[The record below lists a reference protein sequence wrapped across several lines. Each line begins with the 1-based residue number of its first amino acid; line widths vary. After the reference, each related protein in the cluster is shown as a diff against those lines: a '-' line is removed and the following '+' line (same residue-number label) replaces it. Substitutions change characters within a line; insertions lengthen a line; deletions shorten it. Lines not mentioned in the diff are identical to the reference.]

1 MDPPVLSHTDPAIC
15 HWGLSYKHTPI
26 EQRERAYL
34 SEAEL
39 IQGLQR
45 LVARPEFT
53 EAMILQTCHRF
64 EVWVVLAQPLTQRS
78 TTLATLRLTLFG
90 RQGDPAAPG
99 QSWVDMDAVAHLM
112 SVVASLDSMV
122 LGETQITHQFKQ
134 AMRRAEHAGSM
145 GRVLTRLAAVA
156 LHVAK
161 KVRRETSLG
170 YGVTSLAHAAVRLA
184 DRVYAKL
191 SHCHVVILGAG
202 QMAALCA
209 AYAAGGQVKQLSI
222 LNRSARRAQ
231 DLAQQYGQAQGGEL
245 EQIPELLTKADMILS
260 CASTP
265 EYLLTRAQLEPL
277 MKTRRKLGKPYLLIC
292 DLAMPRS
299 IDPAL
304 AELDEIYLF
313 DIDDLTH
320 ATTHNRQRKEEAAAT
335 ARGSIQAAATD
346 FMAWLHRHSQ
356 DHPLGELHTSLHHLL
371 TTEMRR
377 TLAKSCFGD
386 EHTPHLQQL
395 TQSMG
400 QKIIAAIAQCLSSDL
415 SAPQIQLSELSTQL
429 SQATA
434 TQRPRRLSHQHP
446 SRQPPRSSHF
456 PSA

>member
-1 MDPPVLSHTDPAIC
+1 MGPSASSHVAPNIC

-26 EQRERAYL
+26 AERESAYF

-45 LVARPEFT
+45 LVAQPEFT
-53 EAMILQTCHRF
+53 EAMIVQTCHRF
-64 EVWVVLAQPLTQRS
+64 EVWVVLAQPLTRRTITVAS
-78 TTLATLRLTLFG
+78 LRLALFG
-90 RQGDPAAPG
+90 REGDPATPG
-99 QSWVDMDAVAHLM
+99 QSWVDAAAVAHLM
-112 SVVASLDSMV
+112 KVVASLDSMV

-134 AMRRAEHAGSM
+134 AMRRAELAGSM

-161 KVRRETSLG
+161 KVRRETGLG
-170 YGVTSLAHAAVRLA
+170 YGVTSLAHAAVQLA

-209 AYAAGGQVKQLSI
+209 AYAAKAKVKQLSI
-222 LNRSARRAQ
+222 LNRSVRRAQ
-231 DLAQQYGQAQGGEL
+231 DLAQQYGQAQGGQL
-245 EQIPELLTKADMILS
+245 EHLPELLTRADMILS
-260 CASTP
+260 CVETP
-265 EYLLTRAQLEPL
+265 AYLLTRAQLEPL
-277 MKTRRKLGKPYLLIC
+277 MKQRRKLNKPYLLIC

-299 IDPAL
+299 MDPTL

-320 ATTHNRQRKEEAAAT
+320 ATTHNRQHKQQAAT
-335 ARGSIQAAATD
+335 TAQGYIEAGAAE
-346 FMAWLHRHSQ
+346 FMAWLHRHPKE
-356 DHPLGELHTSLHHLL
+356 HPLGELQASLHHLL
-371 TTEMRR
+371 TTEMQR

-386 EHTPHLQQL
+386 EHAPHLQQL
-395 TQSMG
+395 ARSMG
-400 QKIIAAIAQCLSSDL
+400 QKITAAMAKCLSSDL
-415 SAPQIQLSELSTQL
+415 SVPQIQLSELSTQL
-429 SQATA
+429 SQSTA
-434 TQRPRRLSHQHP
+434 NQRTRRRAQVSPPHPPQHSAYP
-446 SRQPPRSSHF
+446 